1 MKEDYYEPDFN
12 DLISHEPIYSRQ
24 YIKLRK
30 LTSLSPEKILS
41 MSADEASTF
50 INAIQKRMM
59 VRSGWRYNDIKIRT
73 VLVSSEVVTSSPGV
87 SATIEVSLVQTKL
100 R

>member
-12 DLISHEPIYSRQ
+12 DLISHEPIYGRQ

-30 LTSLSPEKILS
+30 LTDLSPEKILS

-73 VLVSSEVVTSSPGV
+73 VLVSSEVVTSSPDV